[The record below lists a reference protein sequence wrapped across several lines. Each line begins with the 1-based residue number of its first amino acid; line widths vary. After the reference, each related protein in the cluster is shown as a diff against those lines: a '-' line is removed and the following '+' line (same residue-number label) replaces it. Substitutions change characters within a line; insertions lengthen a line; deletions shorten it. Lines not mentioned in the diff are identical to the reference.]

1 MSGDGAMD
9 DREKLSR
16 LDDLVLA
23 EILSTPDDVIL
34 AGVSPGKIDALR
46 QEITTARIKAGKG
59 RMADAKA
66 SLAIDRAR
74 PVVVSLDQARG
85 AAALKAARGQDRT
98 LDQKL
103 TMAARSGGSDY
114 EADRPGIEED
124 LAELEAWDD
133 EDRGER

>member
-1 MSGDGAMD
+1 MD
-9 DREKLSR
+9 DKDKLAL

-23 EILSTPDDVIL
+23 EILSTPDDAIL
-34 AGVSPGKIDALR
+34 AGMAPGRIDALR
-46 QEITTARIKAGKG
+46 QEITTARIRTGKG

-74 PVVVSLDQARG
+74 PVVVSLNQARG
-85 AAALKAARGQDRT
+85 STALKAARAQDRT

-103 TMAARSGGSDY
+103 TMAARSGGANY
-114 EADRPGIEED
+114 EADRTGIEED
-124 LAELEAWDD
+124 LAELDAWDA

>member
-9 DREKLSR
+9 DKDKLAL
-16 LDDLVLA
+16 LDDLVIA
-23 EILSTPDDVIL
+23 EILATPDDVIL
-34 AGVSPGKIDALR
+34 AGVSPGQIDALR
-46 QEITTARIKAGKG
+46 QEVTTARIRAGKG

-66 SLAIDRAR
+66 ALAIDRAR
-74 PVVVSLDQARG
+74 PVVVSLDQARR
-85 AAALKAARGQDRT
+85 ATALKSARAQDRT

-103 TMAARSGGSDY
+103 TMAARSGGADY

-133 EDRGER
+133 EGRGER